1 MSGERATAARLAD
14 ADLAAALAFG
24 APRDIG
30 VARRSQARAAGGEGF
45 PTLEL
50 AVGDLRRAD
59 APLEL
64 ARALVDVGAML
75 RRDGQRQAARPPLL
89 EALELAHRCGAGALV
104 DRARHELRAAG
115 ARPRSMM
122 RTGADALTPSER
134 RVAELA
140 AGGLPNAEIA
150 QTLFVTTRTVE
161 THLTAA
167 YRELGITSRT
177 ALSSVL

>member
-1 MSGERATAARLAD
+1 
-14 ADLAAALAFG
+14 
-24 APRDIG
+24 
-30 VARRSQARAAGGEGF
+30 
-45 PTLEL
+45 
-50 AVGDLRRAD
+50 
-59 APLEL
+59 
-64 ARALVDVGAML
+64 ML
-75 RRDGQRQAARPPLL
+75 RRDGQRTAARAPLL

-104 DRARHELRAAG
+104 DRVRHELRAAG
-115 ARPRSMM
+115 ARPRSVI

-167 YRELGITSRT
+167 YRKLGITSRT

>member
-1 MSGERATAARLAD
+1 
-14 ADLAAALAFG
+14 
-24 APRDIG
+24 
-30 VARRSQARAAGGEGF
+30 
-45 PTLEL
+45 
-50 AVGDLRRAD
+50 
-59 APLEL
+59 
-64 ARALVDVGAML
+64 
-75 RRDGQRQAARPPLL
+75 
-89 EALELAHRCGAGALV
+89 
-104 DRARHELRAAG
+104 
-115 ARPRSMM
+115 MM

-167 YRELGITSRT
+167 YRKLGITSRT